1 MEKTNRWTDKQ
12 VKDLKTHYGEMEL
25 IDIAHKLGKTPSA
38 ITSKVH
44 YLRKRGFTFD
54 TTRR

>member
-12 VKDLKTHYGEMEL
+12 VKELKALYGSMPVETL
-25 IDIAHKLGKTPSA
+25 ANKLGKTPSS

-44 YLRKRGFTFD
+44 YLRKRGFTFNS
-54 TTRR
+54 TRR